1 MSEADHKPTHREK
14 EIERI
19 INSADNALTRGLE
32 NFNAWDYIGALKNF
46 YESGKQAAIAALLA
60 YGLDYQ
66 KEYGVGS
73 FLSKNKKIFPKW
85 FADEVDATAEVV
97 NILENNRPKVV
108 VFLVAQPMFYAYEH
122 PIETYEAIAKRVHP
136 KIQKTV
142 QSCIRLA
149 QQQLDKKG

>member
-1 MSEADHKPTHREK
+1 M
-14 EIERI
+14 
-19 INSADNALTRGLE
+19 TRGLE
-32 NFNAWDYIGALKNF
+32 NFNARDYIGALKNF
-46 YESGKQAAIAALLA
+46 YESIKQAAIAALLA
-60 YGLDYQ
+60 YGVDYH

-73 FLSKNKKIFPKW
+73 FLSKNRKVFPKW
-85 FADEVDATAEVV
+85 FADEADGIAEVV
-97 NILENNRPKVV
+97 NILEENRPKVV

-122 PIETYEAIAKRVHP
+122 PIEKYEAIAKRVHP